1 MLTRRGWMLLAAS
14 VGCTATGRALGV
26 IELYAVAAG
35 IVALVVG
42 SAVFVHTATFSLRAT
57 RELRPPRVHAG
68 GFSRVELVLRNLG
81 RRTAPVLTVLDP
93 FDNGRRWARFLVA
106 PLAPGEQA
114 RAAYRLPTERR
125 GIFPLGPLEVQ
136 RRDPLGIANVSVE
149 AAPVTQLTVF
159 PRIDEILPL
168 PYTLGQDPLAG
179 TDHPTA
185 LGAGDEF
192 YALRAYEMG
201 DDLRRVH
208 WPSTAK
214 LDELMIRQDEMP
226 WQGRATVVLDLRAGV
241 HNAESLELAVSA
253 AASIITA
260 CWRKRALLRL
270 VMTDGTD
277 SGFAAG
283 NKHLDAMLERLA
295 VVGPDRAGN
304 IRGVLASL
312 RRGGNGGS
320 LVLVTTAGAADADL
334 GGAAKLAARYGH
346 VTVVLFER
354 SSYDR
359 WANAGAVATRAR
371 SVPASGPIVRVTAE
385 EPFARAWD
393 RAMHSRAVGARH

>member
-1 MLTRRGWMLLAAS
+1 MLTRRGWLLLAAS

-26 IELYAVAAG
+26 IELYAVAAA
-35 IVALVVG
+35 IVALVLG
-42 SAVFVHTATFSLRAT
+42 SAVFVHAASFTLRAT

-68 GFSRVELVLRNLG
+68 AFSRVELVLRNLG
-81 RRTAPVLTVLDP
+81 TRTAPVLTVLDP
-93 FDNGRRWARFLVA
+93 FDGGRRWARFLVA

-125 GIFPLGPLEVQ
+125 GVFPLGPLEVQ

-149 AAPVTQLTVF
+149 AAPVTELTVF
-159 PRIDEILPL
+159 PRIDDILPL
-168 PYTLGQDPLAG
+168 PYTLGHDPLAG
-179 TDHPTA
+179 VDHPTA

-241 HNAESLELAVSA
+241 HNEVSLELAVSA
-253 AASIITA
+253 AASIATA
-260 CWRKRALLRL
+260 CWHKRALLRL
-270 VMTDGTD
+270 VTSDGTD
-277 SGFAAG
+277 SGFASG
-283 NKHLDAMLERLA
+283 NRHLDAIMERLA
-295 VVGPDRAGN
+295 VVGTDRGGN
-304 IRGVLASL
+304 LLSVLASL

-320 LVLVTTAGAADADL
+320 LVVVTTAGAADSD
-334 GGAAKLAARYGH
+334 LAAAARLGARFGH

-354 SSYDR
+354 SSYDQ
-359 WANAGAVATRAR
+359 WANAAGTRAR
-371 SVPASGPIVRVTAE
+371 ALPPVGPVVRVTGD

-393 RAMHSRAVGARH
+393 RAMHARTAGARR